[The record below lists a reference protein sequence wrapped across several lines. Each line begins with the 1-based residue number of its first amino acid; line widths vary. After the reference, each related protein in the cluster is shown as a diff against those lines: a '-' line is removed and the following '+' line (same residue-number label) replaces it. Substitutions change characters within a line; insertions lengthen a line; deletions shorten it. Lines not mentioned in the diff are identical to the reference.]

1 MNVIPKT
8 MVVPLGNAIG
18 MKLYTKGVLVVGM
31 SQIETDKNEKKRS
44 HMRILE

>member
-18 MKLYTKGVLVVGM
+18 MKLYTKRSVVVGI
-31 SQIETDKNEKKRS
+31 SQIETDKNRKKEA
-44 HMRILE
+44 I